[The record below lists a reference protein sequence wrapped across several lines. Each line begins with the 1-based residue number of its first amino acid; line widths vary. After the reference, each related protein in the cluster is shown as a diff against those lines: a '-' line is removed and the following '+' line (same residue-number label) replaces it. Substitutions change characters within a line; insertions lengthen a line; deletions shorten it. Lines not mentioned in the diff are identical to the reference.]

1 MGNCISNPDLS
12 YATLK
17 KSAIGSFIPDS
28 AFTEFFHLCRG
39 EVVAL
44 LSCENAEPVI
54 GAVYRPGDVIF
65 FSPVVSLSHTSGGLT
80 FGKYRI
86 VYQMRSLESGLAQVI
101 GADRDAMDGFLKRHP
116 QCTEL
121 ADFLC
126 MDLKSYLVFPGFS
139 DLSIQQLSV
148 MSALMKV
155 RRCSEGQVVKE
166 ATVSFD
172 AENQGRAA
180 GVYPEVITRT
190 PDANLRHGRR
200 RKLQELLVPTLP
212 PGERCLGLLLQGS
225 CVSLPPD
232 IILQDL
238 LKQAL
243 DPLHQPSFSTL
254 DVLSTAQLGTVEE
267 SPTEVQSLPLQQQEQ
282 PKATTPNSA
291 ADLSPQRMMS
301 VIRESSRNKLLA
313 GAKTKPSSAVLQV
326 YNVTTDDEHLSA
338 SDPSES
344 DELSDIEVY
353 PGSFLGLESLFIE
366 SNTTQIDSLLSLT
379 SSVVALWDWISL
391 RALFHLDPLIKRT
404 LRRNYQRRLIDSV
417 RSQVGM
423 LKELD
428 DTMYSSLCSK
438 VSLKGFRAGEVLF
451 AKDSP
456 CTTSYIVLTGV
467 VQEVGETG
475 STRPIMDKPV
485 EEYEDVRFLGAGSL
499 FGEAS
504 LVMESPYFSTTT
516 AMEACLVVCVSKR
529 TLDLVYNKDKAK
541 LAEVRIRLAGMETDL
556 ETILMHPTSNR
567 LFYDFLK
574 QEHSVE
580 NLLFYNAATKYEE
593 MVERLRRGLDRVP
606 IQYWIALQQKCLSKS
621 GLIEGDEEMDMV
633 GGKDDDQSEIFSKD
647 GRKEVGGDD
656 SERYVGQK
664 LGDRGLA
671 PEAHPIHTVSF
682 PNLPIGNSDRKPSLF
697 PLVAEEENDGI
708 DNGEKEDNTR
718 DGQGGGEGDD
728 ICNNNVT
735 ANASRSI
742 SNSNSKSKSHSRS
755 GSSGQEALIRHI
767 PSYDSYEYL
776 DQPVKRKSVE
786 QRAMAAAGAITA
798 TPSADVEDYSSG
810 GVGISSRGGLMSH
823 GSSSLLVNIGDISD
837 CVEVAK
843 AKRMQVEGK
852 ISELREVAKRIMEKF
867 VRIRSYCEIN
877 ISQTVRN
884 DMEHLFEQWLQNSTS
899 HCLEQLIEVILKA
912 YASNATTTTTIIS
925 QNTSNNPINGGM
937 TINTSLPY
945 QGRDRNRMTSTP
957 LLSPAVIRESRDS
970 GRLRLDHSSSSSA
983 VSMQPMIAPA
993 SSASVPDSN
1002 AQESTTTLDI
1012 TLPYF
1017 RLFTVAKNDVLRLMK
1032 DPFLR
1037 WKKTAPFP
1045 TFIAGIKPYERAD
1058 TMKLEMSYRSAV
1070 NVMMGKQMSV
1080 NSWNALASTK
1090 TNHSNHISLY
1100 VTQEEH
1106 SSHSNG
1112 STSYFQLNSQKT
1124 PLRHAIML
1132 SRNPSRRNRKF
1143 KAPRTKGVVP
1153 VG

>member
-28 AFTEFFHLCRG
+28 AFTEFFHLCRSDNNGYSNNLRLLPQQCFFVVVSG

-344 DELSDIEVY
+344 
-353 PGSFLGLESLFIE
+353 
-366 SNTTQIDSLLSLT
+366 
-379 SSVVALWDWISL
+379 
-391 RALFHLDPLIKRT
+391 
-404 LRRNYQRRLIDSV
+404 
-417 RSQVGM
+417 
-423 LKELD
+423 
-428 DTMYSSLCSK
+428 
-438 VSLKGFRAGEVLF
+438 FRAGEVLF

-516 AMEACLVVCVSKR
+516 AM
-529 TLDLVYNKDKAK
+529 
-541 LAEVRIRLAGMETDL
+541 
-556 ETILMHPTSNR
+556 
-567 LFYDFLK
+567 
-574 QEHSVE
+574 
-580 NLLFYNAATKYEE
+580 ATKYEE

-867 VRIRSYCEIN
+867 
-877 ISQTVRN
+877 
-884 DMEHLFEQWLQNSTS
+884 NSTS